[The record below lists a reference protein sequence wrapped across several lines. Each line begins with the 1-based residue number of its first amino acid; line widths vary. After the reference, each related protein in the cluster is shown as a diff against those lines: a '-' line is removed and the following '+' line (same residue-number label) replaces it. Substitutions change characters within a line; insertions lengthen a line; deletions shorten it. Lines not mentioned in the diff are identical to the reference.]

1 MLQQRL
7 RDRKIDGTN
16 ITQMLSSIMIW
27 THTRSM
33 LDVLVKSSRC
43 TSKFGQQ
50 IRESTTITVDED
62 KVCYQY
68 VRHQE
73 AGSLK
78 KGWQNGWQCDCDRD
92 TGKLLPERQ
101 IDDPAAPGGKRGFRL
116 DDFANHATAKKC
128 KLTKPKVLALR
139 FYTTAG
145 FRSINDPLR
154 DMDRQAKHEAH
165 PLPIMVW
172 LLSNAVKKLWSDSA
186 DVPPVN
192 SYFDLY
198 RGMGNVSL
206 ENEFLKKGGTE
217 LSPMSTTEDLTI
229 AIKYAATG
237 KHSVLLRV
245 RTEGFMNLGAQL
257 KWVSA
262 FPYEVEFLY
271 PPVQRPFSSR

>member
-1 MLQQRL
+1 
-7 RDRKIDGTN
+7 
-16 ITQMLSSIMIW
+16 
-27 THTRSM
+27 M

-128 KLTKPKVLALR
+128 KLTKPEVLALR

-154 DMDRQAKHEAH
+154 DMDRKGRHEAH
-165 PLPIMVW
+165 PLPNNYGMSPFQCCEEV
-172 LLSNAVKKLWSDSA
+172 A
-186 DVPPVN
+186 DR
-192 SYFDLY
+192 F
-198 RGMGNVSL
+198 RGRC
-206 ENEFLKKGGTE
+206 
-217 LSPMSTTEDLTI
+217 P
-229 AIKYAATG
+229 G
-237 KHSVLLRV
+237 K
-245 RTEGFMNLGAQL
+245 F
-257 KWVSA
+257 
-262 FPYEVEFLY
+262 
-271 PPVQRPFSSR
+271 